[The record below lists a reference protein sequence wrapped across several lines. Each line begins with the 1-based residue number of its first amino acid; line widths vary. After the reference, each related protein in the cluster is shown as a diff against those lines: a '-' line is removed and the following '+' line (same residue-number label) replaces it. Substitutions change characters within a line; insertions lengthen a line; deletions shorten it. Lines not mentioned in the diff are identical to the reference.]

1 MGEVWKHL
9 GCLHPCLAGT
19 GSAWTW
25 PTCYWLELGLKSQ
38 DKQSL
43 VDREQRGLASP
54 TGSQKSSEAAGAE
67 YLQGCS
73 CILWTAPFPWVGHLD
88 LWTSLFQLLQESI
101 KAWKSQGVICIRW
114 WKSEPKLSAGLV
126 SPGLSQFRGGCH
138 LLPVFLWASPWLV
151 WLAYGNP
158 DNLI

>member
-54 TGSQKSSEAAGAE
+54 TGSQKPSEAAGAE
-67 YLQGCS
+67 CLQGCS

-138 LLPVFLWASPWLV
+138 LLPVFLWASLWLV